1 MGPEFKT
8 KKKNASVMGN
18 VLPPNNRVVHKSQVQ
33 KLDVTSFIHDSL
45 SLSFTP
51 PPRGR
56 GYSHTL
62 PIRVC
67 AAQRGRD
74 FEAPELER
82 GIRFRGV
89 L

>member
-51 PPRGR
+51 PPPG
-56 GYSHTL
+56 
-62 PIRVC
+62 
-67 AAQRGRD
+67 
-74 FEAPELER
+74 E
-82 GIRFRGV
+82 GV
-89 L
+89 LPYITYTGVCRPTGS